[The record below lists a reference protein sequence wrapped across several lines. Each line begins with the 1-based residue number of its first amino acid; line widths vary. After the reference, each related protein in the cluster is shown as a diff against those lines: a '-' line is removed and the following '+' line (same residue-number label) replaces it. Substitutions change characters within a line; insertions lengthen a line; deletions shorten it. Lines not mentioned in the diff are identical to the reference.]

1 MSGASAASRRTN
13 AVRIVGLS
21 VGGVALALLAVF
33 AGVFAT
39 RTFLLTPGAP
49 TSSVS
54 TSTTAGAIEATAGA
68 AVSMTATSTS
78 GASTPDAAVSAWF
91 AALANRDIAAM
102 KSTATSDFAA
112 AVGSS
117 MFEGRDPATSYRVI
131 SSQTIADIATID
143 VQESPSNASAP
154 TATTLTLAKQADG
167 TWLVAGY
174 AVTAT
179 GQAVGITPPTDT
191 LATPP
196 VVASTISK
204 AEAID
209 VVRRFL
215 GDIKSGNGKVAT
227 SLATARFKSANPGW
241 ISGPDSGFKF
251 KITGAKKKG
260 SAWVVTTDE
269 QWESGDDVGT
279 YTVVVEDGK
288 GYVDRRNELN

>member
-1 MSGASAASRRTN
+1 
-13 AVRIVGLS
+13 
-21 VGGVALALLAVF
+21 
-33 AGVFAT
+33 
-39 RTFLLTPGAP
+39 
-49 TSSVS
+49 
-54 TSTTAGAIEATAGA
+54 
-68 AVSMTATSTS
+68 MTATATK

-91 AALANRDIAAM
+91 AALAKGDITAV
-102 KSTATSDFAA
+102 KLTATPDFAA
-112 AVGSS
+112 SVGPSL
-117 MFEGRDPATSYRVI
+117 FEGRDPNTSYRAV
-131 SSQTIADIATID
+131 SSQTIGDIATID
-143 VQESPSNASAP
+143 VQESPSNAPAQ
-154 TATTLTLAKQADG
+154 TATTLTLARQADG

-179 GQAVGITPPTDT
+179 GQSVGAAAPVDT
-191 LATPP
+191 LGTPP

-215 GDIKSGNGKVAT
+215 NDIKSGNGKVAAT
-227 SLATARFKSANPGW
+227 LATARFKSANPGW

-251 KITGAKKKG
+251 KITGAKKKE

-279 YTVVVEDGK
+279 YTVVAEDGK